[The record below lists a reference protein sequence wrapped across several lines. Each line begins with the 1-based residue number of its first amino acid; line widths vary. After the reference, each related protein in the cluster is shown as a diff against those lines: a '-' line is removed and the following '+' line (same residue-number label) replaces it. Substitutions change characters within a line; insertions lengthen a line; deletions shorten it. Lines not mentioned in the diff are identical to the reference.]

1 MNART
6 RQSLLAAA
14 VVLLGGAG
22 LSVWAYLRTYKGG
35 LEQDASQKSAARL
48 FSFVP
53 VYVQG
58 GAIKNDKVEVEF
70 RVKDGSFV
78 LTKPLAVP
86 ADDEALSAAVV
97 RTAALSLS
105 PEISADAT
113 PAELTTYGLEHPS
126 AEISITD
133 ADGKQNVLR
142 VGEMNEMLKAVYVA
156 GRVGVGPWR
165 LGIVDAQAVWA
176 VQRDLYA
183 YRTKRL
189 FRTPRDRIQKIRA
202 EKEGKLVYALE
213 RSGKRW
219 TVSGSVNPPAGG
231 ASTFTG
237 DPAMSDRFALIL
249 TRDLN
254 IEEVVTDHYTPADAA
269 RYGLDAPRFTVTTE
283 ADTGAIDRVH
293 FGVVPKADG
302 TVQVFALAE
311 GSESVAVAYSDF
323 LHDVDKTADD
333 FRDRSL
339 STFDTSAVTRIEIAL
354 MGQRSIVLTAE
365 AVDGGAGPRWRASAP
380 KKGYVKADRVE
391 AMLLRLG
398 RLRSD
403 RIVIEAASGEER
415 RERGLEPPERRILLQ
430 GKGGL
435 TLADITVGKPMDKD
449 HVFIAAAG
457 LSRIDAIKDAELKM
471 VPYALDEILEETT
484 P

>member
-35 LEQDASQKSAARL
+35 LEQDASKKTAARL
-48 FSFVP
+48 FAFVP

-58 GAIKNDKVEVEF
+58 GTIKNDKVELEF
-70 RVKDGSFV
+70 RAKDGSFA

-86 ADDEALSAAVV
+86 GDDEALGAAVV

-105 PEISADAT
+105 PEISAAAT

-133 ADGKQNVLR
+133 AEGKQNVLR

-156 GRVGVGPWR
+156 GQVAGGPWR

-189 FRTPRDRIQKIRA
+189 FRTPRDRIQKIRV
-202 EKEGKLVYALE
+202 EREGKLVYALE

-219 TVSGSVNPPAGG
+219 NVSGG
-231 ASTFTG
+231 AAAFTG

-249 TRDLN
+249 TRDLK
-254 IEEVVTDHYTPADAA
+254 IEEVVTDRYTAADAP

-293 FGVVPKADG
+293 FGVVQKADG
-302 TVQVFALAE
+302 AAQVFALAE

-323 LHDVDKTADD
+323 LHDVDKTAED

-339 STFDTSAVTRIEIAL
+339 ATFDMAAATRVEITL
-354 MGQRSIVLTAE
+354 LGQRSIVLSVE
-365 AVDGGAGPRWRASAP
+365 AVDGGAPRWRASAP
-380 KKGYVKADRVE
+380 KKGYVKSDRVE

-403 RIVIEAASGEER
+403 RIVAEAATDEQR
-415 RERGLEPPERRILLQ
+415 RERGLDPPERRVLIQ
-430 GKGGL
+430 GKGGV
-435 TLADITVGKPMDKD
+435 TLADIAVGKPMDKD
-449 HVFIAAAG
+449 HVFIGAAG

-471 VPYALDEILEETT
+471 VPYALDEIWEETA

>member
-58 GAIKNDKVEVEF
+58 GAIKNDKVELEF

-133 ADGKQNVLR
+133 ADGKLNVLR

-156 GRVGVGPWR
+156 GRVGSGPWR

-189 FRTPRDRIQKIRA
+189 FRSPRDRIRKIVA
-202 EKEGKLVYALE
+202 EKEGKLIYALE

-219 TVSGSVNPPAGG
+219 TVSGGLNPPAGG

-249 TRDLN
+249 TRDLK

-283 ADTGAIDRVH
+283 ADTGAIDRVQ

-365 AVDGGAGPRWRASAP
+365 AVDGGTGPRWRASAP
-380 KKGYVKADRVE
+380 KKGYVKSDRVE

-398 RLRSD
+398 RLRSA
-403 RIVIEAASGEER
+403 RIVIESASSEER
-415 RERGLEPPERRILLQ
+415 RERGLDPPERRILIQ

-471 VPYALDEILEETT
+471 VPYALDEILEETA